1 MRREMKSVEG
11 IKILLCEN
19 TDKHTRKF
27 LQLAKVSGWTV
38 YSCQG
43 SMDAIRWLKNN
54 AVPDLMIIDQNA
66 SPLDG
71 FQTTDYLQ
79 SELKIN
85 VPTLISN
92 YNDSQTS
99 DDDTLLDFINKPFSE
114 LSLKMIKAKLRKKQ
128 PLIKLVDKA
137 YSLNYL
143 RSLSDGNEEFVLTSL
158 NLFRDSVAV
167 KLIEIKTALFNE
179 EYKSVR
185 DLAHNIKPSFGILE
199 STYGRDLCNELVYKA
214 TEKDISGLVEQ
225 LDQLYNTINIQL
237 KKDIPS
243 YTQV

>member
-1 MRREMKSVEG
+1 MSQEFESIEE
-11 IKILLCEN
+11 IKILLVEN
-19 TDKHTRKF
+19 TEEHTRKF
-27 LQLAKVSGWTV
+27 LELAKVNGWTV
-38 YSCQG
+38 YTQQG

-54 AVPDLMIIDQNA
+54 AAPDLMIIDQNA

-71 FQTTDYLQ
+71 FQTTDYIQ

-92 YNDSQTS
+92 YNNSQMS

-114 LSLKMIKAKLRKKQ
+114 LSLKIIKAKLIRKQ

-185 DLAHNIKPSFGILE
+185 DLAHNIKPSFGTLE
-199 STYGRDLCNELVYKA
+199 STHGRDLCNQLVYKA